1 MDQNN
6 EKPIILAVVTVFL
19 AFTLIYLIFLRSGSS
34 TSLEYQDEWWS
45 WTIIDNTFSWS
56 SIVTWTSSI
65 STNDRVDLR
74 NLSWSQSTW
83 LSTPLPKEDIATDK
97 TISSFDMIANLRK
110 KIDGATGLSLRY
122 NSIKMAE
129 ILALDIKVAFSDS
142 SNIQYG
148 YLWTWSIDTITQIVN
163 RLWWNIVA
171 IETENDINTNNL
183 RWDLVLFI
191 NIPQVTLTRTNGTE
205 KRLLVAMIVEI
216 SNDKRLIQAP
226 FDRYHASKSRMKQI
240 FEQLYGKML

>member
-1 MDQNN
+1 M
-6 EKPIILAVVTVFL
+6 IGLICVILA
-19 AFTLIYLIFLRSGSS
+19 
-34 TSLEYQDEWWS
+34 
-45 WTIIDNTFSWS
+45 
-56 SIVTWTSSI
+56 
-65 STNDRVDLR
+65 DL
-74 NLSWSQSTW
+74 
-83 LSTPLPKEDIATDK
+83 TPLPKEDIATDK

-183 RWDLVLFI
+183 RWDRVLFI

-216 SNDKRLIQAP
+216 SDDKRIIQAP